1 MVNLKKI
8 KNFLP
13 YLRQGIIYSLIILII
28 DVGITLIIYFKTP
41 LIIPGFLS
49 FLLLVESGIGL
60 TLGGALDVVS
70 SASVHKV
77 LEQAS
82 RSKDGEPWSIQK
94 YKGRQKSVNTV
105 LVTSAIV
112 FLMGLVISL
121 FT

>member
-13 YLRQGIIYSLIILII
+13 YLRQGIIYSLIVLTI
-28 DVGITLIIYFKTP
+28 DVGVSLVIYFRTP

-60 TLGGALDVVS
+60 TLGGALDLVS
-70 SASVHKV
+70 SASVSKV
-77 LEQAS
+77 LEQTS
-82 RSKDGEPWSIQK
+82 RSKDGEPWTIKK
-94 YKGRQKSVNTV
+94 YKVRQRSINTV
-105 LVTSAIV
+105 LITSAIV
-112 FLMGLVISL
+112 FLMGLILSL